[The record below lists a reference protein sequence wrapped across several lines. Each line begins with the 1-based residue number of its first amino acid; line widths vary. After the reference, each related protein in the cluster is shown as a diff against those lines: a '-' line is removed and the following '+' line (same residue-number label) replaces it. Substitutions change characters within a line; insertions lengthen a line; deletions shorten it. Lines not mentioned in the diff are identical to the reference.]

1 MPSQVTI
8 TLHEESICS
17 KIVEEIETMDS
28 SGFASSLK
36 GFLSLNEKNY
46 KPHVKCLKFLF
57 AKLKDYSKH
66 SLDNLKNYITFMEV
80 KIKQE
85 IESLRYLDALEA
97 VEHQTA
103 TDDYDADEKVI
114 LSQIKHSNIRR
125 RDARKV
131 FCNAIKDEYERL
143 IYWWRKSKINEM

>member
-1 MPSQVTI
+1 MILSQEPPESISSNNSSMPSQVTI

-97 VEHQTA
+97 VEH
-103 TDDYDADEKVI
+103 
-114 LSQIKHSNIRR
+114 
-125 RDARKV
+125 
-131 FCNAIKDEYERL
+131 
-143 IYWWRKSKINEM
+143 